1 MTEARRRDALVLL
14 LTAGA
19 GAANVISLTALGG
32 VPASIMTANLV
43 LVGVSIT
50 RQQGALGWHAGVALA
65 GYAVGVVITS
75 RLVHTEDKNPPVWP
89 RAVTMAIAAEAL
101 PLIGVAVGWGLADGR
116 PAGGVQFG
124 LCAANALA
132 MGVQSM
138 AVRAIR
144 GAGVSSTF
152 FTGALTDALR
162 DLARPGQHRW
172 TGAATGVVV
181 LVAGAAAQGAVV
193 DYGRQFAPLLPLALI
208 CCVAALSTRGFSR
221 EG

>member
-1 MTEARRRDALVLL
+1 MTSHHYFTAQPSAAHRPGQVRVVLPDLYLELATDSGVFSPGRLDPGTRLL
-14 LTAGA
+14 LEEAPPP
-19 GAANVISLTALGG
+19 
-32 VPASIMTANLV
+32 PASGDILDLGCGYGPIACSLAA
-43 LVGVSIT
+43 
-50 RQQGALGWHAGVALA
+50 RAPGATVWAVDVNERAL
-65 GYAVGVVITS
+65 
-75 RLVHTEDKNPPVWP
+75 
-89 RAVTMAIAAEAL
+89 
-101 PLIGVAVGWGLADGR
+101 
-116 PAGGVQFG
+116 G

-144 GAGVSSTF
+144 GAGLSSTF